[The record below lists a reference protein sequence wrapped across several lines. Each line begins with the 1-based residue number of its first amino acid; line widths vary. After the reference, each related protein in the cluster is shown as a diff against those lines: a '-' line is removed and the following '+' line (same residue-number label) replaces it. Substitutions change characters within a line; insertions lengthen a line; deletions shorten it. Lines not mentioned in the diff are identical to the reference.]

1 MEIKAKM
8 PSTVDAIKV
17 AAGQAVKKGDIL
29 CVLEAMKMKNPMP
42 SPIDGTVVSIAAEVG
57 ARLKPGALIMVVE

>member
-1 MEIKAKM
+1 MEVKAKM

-17 AAGQAVKKGDIL
+17 AVGQTVAKGDVL

-42 SPIDGTVVSIAAEVG
+42 SPIDGTVVSISAEVG
-57 ARLKPGALIMVVE
+57 VRLKPGAVIMVVE

>member
-1 MEIKAKM
+1 MDIKAKM
-8 PSTVDAIKV
+8 PSTVDALKV
-17 AAGQAVKKGDIL
+17 TQGQAVKKGDVL

-42 SPIDGTVVSIAAEVG
+42 SPIDGTVTSIAVEAG

>member
-1 MEIKAKM
+1 MDIKAKM

-17 AAGQAVKKGDIL
+17 TQGQAVKKGDIL
-29 CVLEAMKMKNPMP
+29 CVLEAMKMKNQMP
-42 SPIDGTVVSIAAEVG
+42 SPVDGTVTSISVEVG

>member
-1 MEIKAKM
+1 MDIKAKM

-17 AAGQAVKKGDIL
+17 APGQAVKKGDIL
-29 CVLEAMKMKNPMP
+29 CVLEAMKMKNQMP
-42 SPIDGTVVSIAAEVG
+42 SPIDGTVTSVSVEVG